1 MPLAL
6 NARFPAT
13 RYGSVEAISTPPPQE
28 VTDGTQD
35 RTPAHVTGAP
45 DPGLR
50 YTAVGPVD
58 VTRGVVGIGVHSAE
72 STAARL
78 HRRYEKARVARRLS
92 AAQEAL
98 AREASA
104 VQQVVS
110 DLPQALQDARRAQHR
125 RRRRLAIFGALGL
138 ATVVGGAV
146 AFTIV
151 RRSSQPEPSA
161 LPPSVEVAPKI

>member
-1 MPLAL
+1 MGRKTEPRLTSRERL
-6 NARFPAT
+6 T
-13 RYGSVEAISTPPPQE
+13 R
-28 VTDGTQD
+28 
-35 RTPAHVTGAP
+35 
-45 DPGLR
+45 GLR

-78 HRRYEKARVARRLS
+78 RQRYQKAQVARRL
-92 AAQEAL
+92 AEAQDGL

-110 DLPQALQDARRAQHR
+110 GLPQALQEARKAQHR
-125 RRRRLAIFGALGL
+125 RRRRLAIFGALGV

-151 RRSSQPEPSA
+151 RRSAQPEPSA

>member
-1 MPLAL
+1 MGRKTEPRLTSRERL
-6 NARFPAT
+6 T
-13 RYGSVEAISTPPPQE
+13 R
-28 VTDGTQD
+28 
-35 RTPAHVTGAP
+35 
-45 DPGLR
+45 GLR

-78 HRRYEKARVARRLS
+78 RRRYQKERVARRLS
-92 AAQEAL
+92 AAQEGL

-110 DLPQALQDARRAQHR
+110 GLPQALQDARR
-125 RRRRLAIFGALGL
+125 RLAIFGTLGL

-151 RRSSQPEPSA
+151 RRSAQPEPST
-161 LPPSVEVAPKI
+161 LPPSVEIAPKI